1 MKIKIRKVI
10 EEERTA
16 IDEITK
22 KPYKYTYSYENGYVE
37 ELDVDLFNKEE
48 VNAFSFDKGLRLIGI
63 NKNLYRLTM
72 KSWKEVKKELYKYN
86 LANRFDLSK
95 GV

>member
-1 MKIKIRKVI
+1 MKLKIRKIV

-22 KPYKYTYSYENGYVE
+22 KPYKYIYSYENGYVE
-37 ELDVDLFNKEE
+37 ELDVDLFNKDE
-48 VNAFSFDKGLRLIGI
+48 VNAFSLDKSLRLIGV
-63 NKNLYRLTM
+63 NKDLYKLTM